1 MPVSEIRS
9 FLAAMWKSAA
19 ILAMLCAM
27 GSMTLSAQVFTK
39 LVDFSQGTDPE
50 PYEMQLMQDWQGDF
64 WGTSAAYYGTVF
76 TMTTSGQLN
85 TVYGFGIYGIGVYGG
100 VLGTDGNYYGITQ
113 TGGANGLGNIYKVTP
128 AGAYTDLHDFDFS
141 TGQYPIGPLLQAPDG
156 YFYGATLSGGS
167 STNCQQYGCGVLYK
181 FNPAGDYSVLHNFEG
196 IDGEAPFGGLIL
208 ASDGK
213 FYGTTT
219 SGIGKASYGVVF
231 SITAAGE
238 MTVLYKFTE
247 YGGGATPWG
256 NVVEGP
262 DGNFYGTTAAGGI
275 NQAGMVYRITPQGQ
289 FTKLHFFRPLVD
301 GQQPLSGL
309 TLGTDGK
316 FYGTTWANGNVS
328 GCAPLCGTVYQ
339 ITADGEF
346 TNLHAFDGTDGSG
359 LQMPV
364 TQHTN
369 GKFYGAASF
378 GGAND
383 WGTAY
388 SIDMGLGPFLKLQN
402 PFGTIGSKVFILGAG
417 LTGTSAVTFNGVEAK
432 FELHSDTFLTATVP
446 VGTATGPVKATTSNG
461 VLVSNTY
468 FHVK

>member
-1 MPVSEIRS
+1 MPISEIRS
-9 FLAAMWKSAA
+9 FLMAKSKSAVV
-19 ILAMLCAM
+19 LAVLLATCW
-27 GSMTLSAQVFTK
+27 LPVSAQVFTK
-39 LVDFSQGTDPE
+39 LVDFGQDDDPE
-50 PYEMQLMQDWQGDF
+50 PYEMQLLQDRHGNL

-76 TMTTSGQLN
+76 SMTTSGQL
-85 TVYGFGIYGIGVYGG
+85 TTIYGFGIYGIAAYGG

-113 TGGANGLGNIYKVTP
+113 TGGANALGNIYKVTP
-128 AGAYTDLHDFDFS
+128 EGDYTDLHDFDFA
-141 TGQYPIGPLLQAPDG
+141 TGQYPMGPLLQAPDG

-167 STNCQQYGCGVLYK
+167 STNCQQFGCGVLYK
-181 FNPAGDYSVLHNFEG
+181 LNPAGDYIVLHNFEG

-231 SITAAGE
+231 SITTAGE
-238 MTVLYKFTE
+238 IVVLHKFTE
-247 YGGGATPWG
+247 YGGGATPWA
-256 NVVEGP
+256 NVVEGA

-289 FTKLHFFRPLVD
+289 FTKLHFFRALVD
-301 GQQPLSGL
+301 GQEPLSGL

-346 TNLHAFDGTDGSG
+346 TNLHSFDGSDGSG

-364 TQHTN
+364 AQHTN

-378 GGAND
+378 GGANN
-383 WGTAY
+383 WGTGY
-388 SIDMGLGPFLKLQN
+388 SLDMGLGPFLRLQN
-402 PFGTIGSKVFILGAG
+402 PFGTVGSTVYILGVG
-417 LTGTSAVTFNGVEAK
+417 LSRTSTVAFNGVNAE
-432 FELHSDTFLTATVP
+432 FTLHSDTFLTATVP
-446 VGTATGPVKATTSNG
+446 AGATTGLVTATTPHGTLA
-461 VLVSNTY
+461 SNTN
-468 FHVK
+468 FHVR